1 METTQTEG
9 LALPPL
15 WAREASVP
23 EKHAKVELEWKE
35 PRMERKRRRVH
46 TTSLECPR
54 IMNVTT
60 TGTASRDN
68 GSAGAATI
76 RAFGSTKTH
85 RFSRGSQPTVGG
97 NTCH

>member
-23 EKHAKVELEWKE
+23 EKHATVELEWKE
-35 PRMERKRRRVH
+35 PRMERKRPRVH
-46 TTSLECPR
+46 TTSLECLR

-85 RFSRGSQPTVGG
+85 RFSGGSQPTVGG